1 MGTLWII
8 FTTLV
13 KLISQSK
20 ALKICILWRLPVM
33 AMLYVNNLRNL
44 QKKNENSGT
53 EIKYSI
59 EGLTAN

>member
-8 FTTLV
+8 SATLV
-13 KLISQSK
+13 NLISQNK

-44 QKKNENSGT
+44 QKKKENSGT
-53 EIKYSI
+53 EMKYSI